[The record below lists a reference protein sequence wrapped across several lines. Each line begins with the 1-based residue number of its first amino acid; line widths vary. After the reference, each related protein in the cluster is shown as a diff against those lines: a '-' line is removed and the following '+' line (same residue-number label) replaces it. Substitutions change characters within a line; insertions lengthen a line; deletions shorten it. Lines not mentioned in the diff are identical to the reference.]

1 MNIADN
7 AFETHDALMIT
18 DADSNIIRIN
28 KAFETITGYAEE
40 DVLGKNTRIFKSGR
54 HGKSFYMALWQG
66 LLRNGF
72 WSGEVWDRHK
82 NGNTYPKHLTIT
94 AIKNSEGVTT
104 EYVASFLDITDQ
116 KKDEIELLRFR
127 SIIDS
132 SDDAIIS
139 KTLGGVIETWNRGAE
154 KIFGYTANEVIGN
167 SMEILIPPDRQHE
180 ETEILALLK
189 LGEKVEHFE
198 TVRRRKDGR
207 LIDISTTISPILN
220 KDGKV
225 IGVSQIARDISL
237 QKRSSRLVWDQ
248 TNFDQLTN
256 LPNRSLFFDRLSKE
270 LLQTRRSNKHL
281 ALLFLDLDG
290 FKPVNDRY
298 GHDAG
303 DSVLKAVAKRWL
315 ACVREADTVARL
327 GGNEFAVILGD
338 LGKPDEAS
346 LVAETLIQA
355 LALKIPLAYGRE
367 CRIGTSVGISIYP
380 DNATAMDSLLSTA
393 DAAMYESK
401 KRGGNTYTFS
411 DAIPSGA
418 IDSTA
423 WIEYHDSYLIG
434 VSEIDDQHRHLM
446 RLLNHLN
453 LAVVNK
459 EGNEE
464 INRQLDTLVA
474 YTKLH
479 FDTEDRLMEQYNF
492 PDKASHDLLHEHLTD
507 LLATIVESLQQGNEQ
522 LALRLVKDWVLGHVQ
537 SEDKTLGIFL
547 VARGVS

>member
-1 MNIADN
+1 MNGDCVARLLLQQTEAEMNIADN

-54 HGKSFYMALWQG
+54 HGRSFYMALWQG

-82 NGNTYPKHLTIT
+82 NGNIYPKHLTIT

-116 KKDEIELLRFR
+116 KKDEIELRRFR

-132 SDDAIIS
+132 SNDAIIS
-139 KTLGGVIETWNRGAE
+139 KTLDGVIETWNRGAE
-154 KIFGYTANEVIGN
+154 KIFGYTANEVIGK
-167 SMEILIPPDRQHE
+167 SMEILIPPDRQLE

-207 LIDISTTISPILN
+207 LIDISATISPILD

-225 IGVSQIARDISL
+225 IGFSKIARDISL

-290 FKPVNDRY
+290 FKPVNERY
-298 GHDAG
+298 GYDAG
-303 DSVLKAVAKRWL
+303 DSVLKVVANRWL

-338 LGKPDEAS
+338 LGKPDETL
-346 LVAETLIQA
+346 LVAEKLIQA
-355 LALKIPLAYGRE
+355 LALKIPLAFGRE

-411 DAIPSGA
+411 DAIASK
-418 IDSTA
+418 
-423 WIEYHDSYLIG
+423 
-434 VSEIDDQHRHLM
+434 EI
-446 RLLNHLN
+446 
-453 LAVVNK
+453 
-459 EGNEE
+459 
-464 INRQLDTLVA
+464 
-474 YTKLH
+474 
-479 FDTEDRLMEQYNF
+479 
-492 PDKASHDLLHEHLTD
+492 
-507 LLATIVESLQQGNEQ
+507 
-522 LALRLVKDWVLGHVQ
+522 
-537 SEDKTLGIFL
+537 
-547 VARGVS
+547 